1 MCILFVYTLLLQVVS
16 HNGLSV
22 LSMSVVGFQMLMGE
36 LYPFFWNFFNC
47 KAPNSLTFHYIV
59 NIYITQLSSAN

>member
-36 LYPFFWNFFNC
+36 LYPFFGNFFNC
-47 KAPNSLTFHYIV
+47 KV
-59 NIYITQLSSAN
+59 